1 MFAVECPEFRTAFL
15 AQTWED
21 DGRWDEGAEF
31 NSQGT
36 WALKVTVY
44 CYNHCRNNQYS
55 DCLASLRKLGGTAG
69 RRRGLEQFY
78 TEQSCLALGHDSSP
92 LPRAISGN
100 QIPRNGSESLKLSC
114 FVLLDR

>member
-69 RRRGLEQFY
+69 RRRGLEQRLLHRRAVAA
-78 TEQSCLALGHDSSP
+78 QLLSLGVSLA
-92 LPRAISGN
+92 
-100 QIPRNGSESLKLSC
+100 
-114 FVLLDR
+114 